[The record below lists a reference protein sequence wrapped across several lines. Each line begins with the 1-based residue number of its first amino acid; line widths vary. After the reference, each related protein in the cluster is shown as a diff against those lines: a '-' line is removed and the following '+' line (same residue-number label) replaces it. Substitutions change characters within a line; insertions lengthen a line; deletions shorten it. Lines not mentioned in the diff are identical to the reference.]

1 MYSKYSQKQT
11 LILILC
17 LSVFIM
23 LNGCGGG
30 GDSGAAAPI
39 VQAVEPTPDQNDEP
53 VVDINTLV
61 AAPDFSFTTK
71 SDITVNLTIEQY
83 QDQRSIINIYRQYQ
97 LLDTGDYY
105 PKPASRV
112 VSGPLLNGHFSQT
125 FIGLN
130 QQAKYLVEVWSFDGS
145 PPLQRE
151 LTVTNNQLSW

>member
-1 MYSKYSQKQT
+1 MYNKYSQKQT

-23 LNGCGGG
+23 LSGCGGG
-30 GDSGAAAPI
+30 GDSEAAAPI
-39 VQAVEPTPDQNDEP
+39 APTVDQNDEP

-71 SDITVNLTIEQY
+71 SDVTVNLNIEQY
-83 QDQRSIINIYRQYQ
+83 QDQRSVINIYRQYQ

-105 PKPASRV
+105 PKTASRV
-112 VSGPLLNGHFSQT
+112 VSGPLINGHFSQS

-130 QQAKYLVEVWSFDGS
+130 QQTQYLVEVWSFDGS

-151 LTVTNNQLSW
+151 LTVTNNQLNW